1 MNWNFWKFNYFSVF
15 RYPSMGLKL
24 WNFLG
29 NFDFQGK
36 IVAKFLLRKHFLY
49 IYDNKTTL
57 TMGTFKKYVT
67 WIMIFFIPF
76 PFVTLFKLFFK
87 TSSVLLKI
95 SNYEMRKMKI
105 FCIYGCFI
113 ISHYISKEV
122 ENCIKLLYNHIFRHT
137 YLCKQPILIK

>member
-1 MNWNFWKFNYFSVF
+1 MNWNFRKFNYFSVF

-24 WNFLG
+24 WNFLS

-67 WIMIFFIPF
+67 WIMIFFILF
-76 PFVTLFKLFFK
+76 TCVTLCKLYFK
-87 TSSVLLKI
+87 TSPVLLKI
-95 SNYEMRKMKI
+95 SNYGMRKMKI
-105 FCIYGCFI
+105 FLHIGRLPHITLYIKGCR
-113 ISHYISKEV
+113 
-122 ENCIKLLYNHIFRHT
+122 KLHRHT
-137 YLCKQPILIK
+137 CLCKQPILIK